1 MIEEVKWDSKFFNF
15 PIGSFRIKEQ
25 MQWDLNKFIAE
36 SKKFNLVYIFSET
49 KLEHDSFIKLV
60 DRKVIYSKKLVS
72 NVNPINEVVDFD
84 SKYHNYS
91 DLLDLGYLSGT
102 LSRFK
107 LDSKFSNKEFK
118 NLYKVW
124 IDNSLSGEIAFK
136 VFVKMELNKIAGF
149 VTLMETNIQ
158 TSQIGLIAVNPEF
171 QGRNIASDLIKK
183 SELASLSCGF
193 MNLEV
198 ATQYDNLAARKLYEK
213 NNFEIKKIEYIYHL
227 WNK

>member
-15 PIGSFRIKEQ
+15 PIGSFRIKDH

-36 SKKFNLVYIFSET
+36 SKKFKLVYIFSET

-72 NVNPINEVVDFD
+72 NVNPINDVVDFE

-107 LDSKFSNKEFK
+107 LDCNFSNKEFK

-136 VFVKMELNKIAGF
+136 VFVKMDLNEIAGF
-149 VTLMETNIQ
+149 VTLKKKNLH
-158 TSQIGLIAVNPEF
+158 TSQIGLIAVIPEF

-183 SELASLSCGF
+183 CEQASLSSGF
-193 MNLEV
+193 SNLEV

-213 NNFEIKKIEYIYHL
+213 NDFEIKTMEYIYHV